1 MSTHHPLTRTLLA
14 HCEELVLYVQQRF
27 PGRDFARDVI
37 HEVCVQLLCQ
47 PPREPIAKPLAYLR
61 RMSLHRAV
69 DWCRQPAWRNASMS
83 SDAEVSEP
91 WHAEDGAC
99 MLDFQQQ
106 LRILID
112 IIEALPPRPRQ
123 CFLLHRIHGMAHADI
138 AHEIGIS
145 RNAVSQH
152 ISTAVR
158 QIRKGW
164 EPANHYLAVPHRSAS
179 PLAGGKETHAR
190 GLRACVATE
199 C

>member
-1 MSTHHPLTRTLLA
+1 MSTLHPLTRTLLA
-14 HCEELVLYVQQRF
+14 HCEELVSYVQQRF

-69 DWCRQPAWRNASMS
+69 DWCRQPAWRTTSMLPAE
-83 SDAEVSEP
+83 DASEP
-91 WHAEDGAC
+91 WHVEDGAC

-123 CFLLHRIHGMAHADI
+123 CFLLHRIHGMAQAEI

-145 RNAVSQH
+145 RNAVCQH
-152 ISTAVR
+152 ISTAAR

-164 EPANHYLAVPHRSAS
+164 EPARHYLAASTRPADGLASDADARTQMSPACSA
-179 PLAGGKETHAR
+179 
-190 GLRACVATE
+190 VE

>member
-1 MSTHHPLTRTLLA
+1 M
-14 HCEELVLYVQQRF
+14 
-27 PGRDFARDVI
+27 
-37 HEVCVQLLCQ
+37 
-47 PPREPIAKPLAYLR
+47 
-61 RMSLHRAV
+61 
-69 DWCRQPAWRNASMS
+69 AWRT
-83 SDAEVSEP
+83 P
-91 WHAEDGAC
+91 
-99 MLDFQQQ
+99 
-106 LRILID
+106 
-112 IIEALPPRPRQ
+112 
-123 CFLLHRIHGMAHADI
+123 DI